1 MVRALGALL
10 ALGRDMHRLGDFII
24 VALLV
29 SGFPCFAQ
37 ADALKR
43 AGAAVHGN
51 DDRKEDRGRQEPRQE
66 SHSQPSSGGS
76 YQSSSSE
83 ERHHR
88 HEHRA
93 YRANGWHYDEDDYED
108 SEGDRALGRAA
119 IQVMLF
125 PWTVPAAVVRE
136 YNAHGYSIPLY
147 PYADEPAYTVGREA
161 APREVKRVAR
171 WGLRLGA
178 TARSP
183 QLVSGTFA
191 TQLDFSLPIT
201 LRLDYRLL
209 TEADGGTRN
218 YAGLGNAEL
227 LYRFAESGALRFF
240 TGAGYVQWADVA
252 GLGHGFG
259 LIYGFEAF
267 PIRPITFGSR
277 VSIGVLGES
286 YGFQW
291 RSHIGVMISRYEVQ
305 VAYDHVDVGGAQ
317 LGGLQVSLEAHL

>member
-1 MVRALGALL
+1 
-10 ALGRDMHRLGDFII
+10 MHRLGDLII

-51 DDRKEDRGRQEPRQE
+51 DDRDEERQRRE
-66 SHSQPSSGGS
+66 SHSPSSSGGS
-76 YQSSSSE
+76 SSVTVSE
-83 ERHHR
+83 ERHHHHER
-88 HEHRA
+88 HT
-93 YRANGWHYDEDDYED
+93 YRANGWHDDYDDYED

-119 IQVMLF
+119 IQVLLF
-125 PWTVPAAVVRE
+125 PWTLPAAVVRE
-136 YNAHGYSIPLY
+136 YNVDGYSIPTY
-147 PYADEPAYTVGREA
+147 PYADEPAYTVGVED
-161 APREVKRVAR
+161 APREVNRVAR
-171 WGLRLGA
+171 LGLRLGA

-191 TQLDFSLPIT
+191 TQLDFSLPFT

-209 TEADGGTRN
+209 AEADGGTRN

-252 GLGHGFG
+252 GLSHGFG

-267 PIRPITFGSR
+267 PIKPITFGSR
-277 VSIGVLGES
+277 VSIGMLGAS

-291 RSHIGVMISRYEVQ
+291 RSYIGVMLSRYEVQ

-317 LGGLQVSLEAHL
+317 LGGLQLSLEAHL